1 MNTLQK
7 YISNLKINTFLLS
20 NKLQH
25 KKKCPQHLK
34 NFDERDLKILY
45 DHEEAVFNHMV
56 RRYLKNKCESF
67 RVIEKLLKEFLVFVC
82 TMSKKYTIILQIM
95 TLLHVST
102 LSCHPQGACNQY
114 LAKLHKYFKCIFWS

>member
-1 MNTLQK
+1 MNSLQK

-67 RVIEKLLKEFLVFVC
+67 RVIEKFLKEFLFSILYYAQKIHNYITNYHTPTC
-82 TMSKKYTIILQIM
+82 FDTI
-95 TLLHVST
+95 VSSSGS
-102 LSCHPQGACNQY
+102 L
-114 LAKLHKYFKCIFWS
+114 